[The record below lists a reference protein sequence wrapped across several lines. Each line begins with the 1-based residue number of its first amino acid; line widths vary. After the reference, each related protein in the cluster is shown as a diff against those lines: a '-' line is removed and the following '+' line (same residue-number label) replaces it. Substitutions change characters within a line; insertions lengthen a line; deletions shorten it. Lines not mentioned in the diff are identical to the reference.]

1 MKSLQERTE
10 QSMAKNLKVGML
22 VCASILAA
30 NAAYANYPSS
40 NELLTVT
47 QQTGKI
53 KGTIVDSKTGEP
65 VIGASVKVKGTK
77 LAAVTDLNG
86 EFELNT
92 HANATLQISYVGFKE
107 TEVKASNDMKISL
120 EEDTESLEEVVVV
133 GYGTQ
138 KKESLTG
145 AMANI
150 KGEKL
155 KDITSAT
162 VENMLNGKV
171 SGVYVAPGSGRP
183 GSTGAIIIRG
193 QTSINGATAPLWVVD
208 GVIVGNSAGDLNPD
222 DIETMTVLKDAA
234 STAIYGSEGANGV
247 VVVTTKQ
254 AKHEKMS
261 ISLSAKAGLS
271 TLNRG
276 NLEMMDG
283 AEFYDYYKSFQNVES
298 VNFPRWNEDL
308 RNSNFDWFKLAK
320 KTGSTQDYNLTLNGG
335 SQNIQSMFTLG
346 YFKEEGAVKGYDMN
360 RYSTRIKVVY
370 KPYEWLTIKPNISGS
385 RTNDKDKQYSV
396 GAMYS
401 MMPWDS
407 PYDENGNLV
416 PNYYSGW
423 VNSKATNYL
432 NDLAAGDYSTSTT
445 YDLAGGLDF
454 DIKITPWLTF
464 SSVNNYSYYNSQ
476 THGYYDPKS
485 SSGEGVNGRTTEYN
499 YVSTRRYTNQLLRFK
514 KSWGKH
520 NVNALLAYE
529 FNDYEMKYTDVY
541 ATGFISGF
549 EDFMTAAKP
558 EMATGYRTAWAK
570 QSYFTQWRYDYDSRY
585 YGELSLRRDGRS
597 NFGSNNRYGNFFSVS
612 GAWNINNESWFKAD
626 WVDQLKLR
634 AAFGSVGN
642 VPTSLYPSYSLYS
655 VGATYNENPGA
666 LISQIGNK
674 DLTWE
679 KTYTTGVGVDASF
692 WQNRLHATLDYYIKN
707 TSNILYQV
715 PVTGLVGV
723 TSIWKNIG
731 KMRNTGI
738 ELTVGGDIIRTKDL
752 TWNVTANISHNSNEL
767 RDLYKQRD
775 ANGNYVVK
783 PVLISD
789 GTSIA
794 GTAQRILEIGEPV
807 DTYYMKE
814 WAGVNPEDGKPQWYM
829 DDANG
834 NKVVT
839 DSYSKA
845 SYYKCGKASP
855 DVYGSFS
862 TSLFYKNFDLQANFG
877 YSLGG
882 QIYSY
887 YRQEFDSDGAYAGDR
902 NQMKLQKGWSRWEK
916 PGDIATHP
924 RAMYNNQDKGNLA
937 SSRYLESSD
946 YLKLRS
952 LTLGYNFDLK
962 KYGIQT
968 LRLSV
973 SGENLFTITDYSGVD
988 PELPAGTNDKGVL
1001 SVTNTGGISVY
1012 PAVRKFMLGVNLTF

>member
-10 QSMAKNLKVGML
+10 LSMAKNLKVGML

-107 TEVKASNDMKISL
+107 TEVKASNGMKISL

-407 PYDENGNLV
+407 PYDEEGNLV

-445 YDLAGGLDF
+445 YDLSGGLDF

-1001 SVTNTGGISVY
+1001 SVTNTGGTSVY

>member
-107 TEVKASNDMKISL
+107 TEVKASNGMKISL

-407 PYDENGNLV
+407 PYDEEGNLV

-445 YDLAGGLDF
+445 YDLSGGLDF

-738 ELTVGGDIIRTKDL
+738 EFTVGGDIIRTKDL

>member
-1 MKSLQERTE
+1 MKRLQERTE

-107 TEVKASNDMKISL
+107 TEVKASNGMKISL
-120 EEDTESLEEVVVV
+120 EEDTEALEEVVVV

-335 SQNIQSMFTLG
+335 SENIQSMFTLG

-416 PNYYSGW
+416 PNYYAGW

-445 YDLAGGLDF
+445 YDLSGGLDF
-454 DIKITPWLTF
+454 DIKIAPWLTF

-558 EMATGYRTAWAK
+558 EMANGYRTAWAK

-738 ELTVGGDIIRTKDL
+738 EFTVGGDIIRTKDL

-968 LRLSV
+968 LRLSI

-1001 SVTNTGGISVY
+1001 SVTNTGGTSVY

>member
-1 MKSLQERTE
+1 
-10 QSMAKNLKVGML
+10 MAKNLKVGML

-30 NAAYANYPSS
+30 NAAYANYPTS

-65 VIGASVKVKGTK
+65 IIGASVKVKGTK

-92 HANATLQISYVGFKE
+92 HANATLQISYVGFKD
-107 TEVKASNDMKISL
+107 TEVKASNGMKISL

-335 SQNIQSMFTLG
+335 SENIQSMFTLG

-407 PYDENGNLV
+407 PYDEDGNLV
-416 PNYYSGW
+416 PNYYAGW

-432 NDLAAGDYSTSTT
+432 NDLAAGNYSTSTT

-454 DIKITPWLTF
+454 DIKIAPWLTF

-485 SSGEGVNGRTTEYN
+485 SSGEGVDGRTTEYN
-499 YVSTRRYTNQLLRFK
+499 YVSTRRYTNQLLRFQK
-514 KSWGKH
+514 TWGKH
-520 NVNALLAYE
+520 NVNGLLAYE

-570 QSYFTQWRYDYDSRY
+570 QSYFTQWRYNYDGRY

-814 WAGVNPEDGKPQWYM
+814 WAGVNPEDGMPQWYM

-834 NKVVT
+834 NKVKT
-839 DSYSKA
+839 DDYSKA

-924 RAMYNNQDKGNLA
+924 RALYNNQDKGNLA

-1001 SVTNTGGISVY
+1001 SVTNTGGTSVY

>member
-30 NAAYANYPSS
+30 NAAYANYPTS

-53 KGTIVDSKTGEP
+53 KGTIIDSKTGEP

-92 HANATLQISYVGFKE
+92 HANATLEISYVGFKE
-107 TEVKASNDMKISL
+107 TEVKASNGMKISL

-416 PNYYSGW
+416 PNYYAGW

-445 YDLAGGLDF
+445 YDLSGGLDF
-454 DIKITPWLTF
+454 DIKIAPWLTF

-558 EMATGYRTAWAK
+558 EMANGYRTAWAK

-738 ELTVGGDIIRTKDL
+738 EFTVGGDIIRTKDL

-916 PGDIATHP
+916 PGDIVTHP

-1001 SVTNTGGISVY
+1001 SVTNTGGTSVY

>member
-30 NAAYANYPSS
+30 NAAYANYPTS

-107 TEVKASNDMKISL
+107 TEVKASNGMKISL

-335 SQNIQSMFTLG
+335 SENIQSMFTLG

-407 PYDENGNLV
+407 PYDEDGNLV

-445 YDLAGGLDF
+445 YDLSGGLDF

-834 NKVVT
+834 NKVKT
-839 DSYSKA
+839 DNYSKA

-1001 SVTNTGGISVY
+1001 SVTNTGGTSVY

>member
-107 TEVKASNDMKISL
+107 TEVKASNGMKISL

-407 PYDENGNLV
+407 PYDEDGNLV

-432 NDLAAGDYSTSTT
+432 NDLAAGNYSTSTT
-445 YDLAGGLDF
+445 YDLSGGLDF

-968 LRLSV
+968 LRLSI

-1001 SVTNTGGISVY
+1001 SVTNTGGTSVY

>member
-30 NAAYANYPSS
+30 NAAYANYPTS

-107 TEVKASNDMKISL
+107 TEVKASNGMKISL
-120 EEDTESLEEVVVV
+120 KEDTESLEEVVVV

-193 QTSINGATAPLWVVD
+193 QTSLNGATAPLWVVD

-222 DIETMTVLKDAA
+222 DIETMNVLKDAA

-335 SQNIQSMFTLG
+335 SENIQSMFTLG

-416 PNYYSGW
+416 PNYYAGW

-445 YDLAGGLDF
+445 YDLSGGLDF
-454 DIKITPWLTF
+454 DIKIAPWLTF

-558 EMATGYRTAWAK
+558 EMANGYRTAWAK

-845 SYYKCGKASP
+845 SDYKCGKASP

-862 TSLFYKNFDLQANFG
+862 TSLFYKNLDLQANFG

-902 NQMKLQKGWSRWEK
+902 NQMKLQKDWSRWEK

-1001 SVTNTGGISVY
+1001 SVTNTGGTSVY

>member
-107 TEVKASNDMKISL
+107 TEVKASNDMTISL

-416 PNYYSGW
+416 PNYYAGW

-445 YDLAGGLDF
+445 YDLSGGLDF
-454 DIKITPWLTF
+454 DIQIAPWLTF

-499 YVSTRRYTNQLLRFK
+499 YTSTRRYTNQLLRFK

-558 EMATGYRTAWAK
+558 EMANGYRTAWAK

-1001 SVTNTGGISVY
+1001 SVTSTGGTSVY

>member
-1 MKSLQERTE
+1 
-10 QSMAKNLKVGML
+10 ML

-107 TEVKASNDMKISL
+107 TEVKASNGMKISL

-407 PYDENGNLV
+407 PYDEDGNLV

-454 DIKITPWLTF
+454 DIQIAPWLTF

-738 ELTVGGDIIRTKDL
+738 EFTVGGDIIRTKDL

-1001 SVTNTGGISVY
+1001 SVTSTGGTSVY

>member
-107 TEVKASNDMKISL
+107 TEVKASNGMKISL

-407 PYDENGNLV
+407 PYDEEGNLV

-432 NDLAAGDYSTSTT
+432 NDLAAGNYSTSTT
-445 YDLAGGLDF
+445 YDLSGGLDF
-454 DIKITPWLTF
+454 DIKIAPWLTF

-558 EMATGYRTAWAK
+558 EMANGYRTAWAK

-1001 SVTNTGGISVY
+1001 SVTNTGGTSVY

>member
-107 TEVKASNDMKISL
+107 TEVKASNGMKISL

-416 PNYYSGW
+416 PNYYAGW

-432 NDLAAGDYSTSTT
+432 NDLAAGNYSTSTT
-445 YDLAGGLDF
+445 YDLSGGLDF
-454 DIKITPWLTF
+454 DIQIAPWLTF

-499 YVSTRRYTNQLLRFK
+499 YTSTRRYTNQLLRFK

-1001 SVTNTGGISVY
+1001 SVTSTGGTSVY

>member
-1 MKSLQERTE
+1 
-10 QSMAKNLKVGML
+10 MAKNLKVGML
-22 VCASILAA
+22 VCASLLAA
-30 NAAYANYPSS
+30 NAAYADNSATQES
-40 NELLTVT
+40 LRIE
-47 QQTGKI
+47 QQTSKI
-53 KGTIVDSKTGEP
+53 KGTIVDSKTGDP
-65 VIGASVKVKGTK
+65 IIGASVKVKGTK
-77 LAAVTDLNG
+77 LATITDLDGN
-86 EFELNT
+86 FELN
-92 HANATLQISYVGFKE
+92 APEGAQIQVSYVGYKNEEFE
-107 TEVKASNDMKISL
+107 ARNGMKI
-120 EEDTESLEEVVVV
+120 EIQEDSESLEEIVVV

-150 KGEKL
+150 KADKL
-155 KDITSAT
+155 KDVTSAT

-183 GSTGAIIIRG
+183 GSTGAIVIRG

-222 DIETMTVLKDAA
+222 DIESMTVLKDAA

-254 AKHEKMS
+254 ARHEKMS
-261 ISLSAKAGLS
+261 ITLSAKAGAS
-271 TLNRG
+271 TLSRG
-276 NLEMMDG
+276 NMEMMDG
-283 AEFYDYYKSFQNVES
+283 AEFYDYYKSFQNVEA

-320 KTGSTQDYNLTLNGG
+320 KTGSTQDYNVTLNGG
-335 SQNIQSMFTLG
+335 NEKMQSMFTMG
-346 YFKEEGAVKGYDMN
+346 YFKEEGAVKGYDLS

-370 KPYEWLTIKPNISGS
+370 KPYEWLTIKPNLSGS
-385 RTNDKDKQYSV
+385 RTTDKDRQYSV

-401 MMPWDS
+401 MLPWDN
-407 PYDENGNLV
+407 PFDENGNPV
-416 PNYYSGW
+416 PNYYEGW
-423 VNSKATNYL
+423 VNSKGTNYL
-432 NDLAAGDYSTSTT
+432 NDLAAGNYGSSCS
-445 YDLAGGLDF
+445 YDLAGGFDF
-454 DIKITPWLTF
+454 DIKIMPWLTF

-476 THGYYDPKS
+476 SHGYTDPKS
-485 SSGEGVNGRTTEYN
+485 SGGEGVDGRITEYN
-499 YVSTRRYTNQLLRFK
+499 YNTTRRYTNQLLRFQ

-520 NVNALLAYE
+520 NVNGLLAYE
-529 FNDYEMKYTDVY
+529 FNDWEMKYTDVY
-541 ATGFISGF
+541 ATGFLSGF
-549 EDFMTAAKP
+549 EDFTTAAKP
-558 EMATGYRTAWAK
+558 EKANGYRQAWAK
-570 QSYFTQWRYDYDSRY
+570 QSYFTQWRYNYDNRY
-585 YGELSLRRDGRS
+585 FGEVSLRRDGRS
-597 NFGSNNRYGNFFSVS
+597 NFGSNNRYGNFFSFS
-612 GAWNINNESWFKAD
+612 GAWNINNESWFKAQ
-626 WVDQLKLR
+626 WVDMLKLR
-634 AAFGSVGN
+634 ASFGSVGN

-655 VGATYNENPGA
+655 VGAKYNEQSGA

-679 KTYTTGVGVDASF
+679 KTFTTGVGVDAAF
-692 WQNRLHATLDYYIKN
+692 FQNRLTATLDFYVKN

-731 KMRNTGI
+731 KMRNTGV
-738 ELTVGGDIIRTKDL
+738 ELTIGGDIIRTKDL

-783 PVLISD
+783 PVIVSD

-814 WAGVNPEDGKPQWYM
+814 WAGVNPENGKPQWYTN
-829 DDANG
+829 DANG
-834 NKVVT
+834 NKVVI

-845 SYYKCGKASP
+845 SYYKCGNSSP

-862 TSLFYKNFDLQANFG
+862 TSVLYKNFDLQANFG

-887 YRQEFDSDGAYAGDR
+887 FRQEYDSDGAYAGDR
-902 NQMKLQKGWSRWEK
+902 NQMKLQKGWSRWQK
-916 PGDIATHP
+916 AGDKATHP

-973 SGENLFTITDYSGVD
+973 SGENLFCITDYSGVD
-988 PELPAGTNDKGVL
+988 PELPADSNDKGVL
-1001 SVTNTGGISVY
+1001 SVTSTGGVSVY
-1012 PAVRKFMLGVNLTF
+1012 PAVRKFMFGVNLTF

>member
-107 TEVKASNDMKISL
+107 TEVKASNGMKISL

-445 YDLAGGLDF
+445 YDLSGGLDF
-454 DIKITPWLTF
+454 DIQITPWLTF

-558 EMATGYRTAWAK
+558 EMANGYRTAWAK

-1001 SVTNTGGISVY
+1001 SVTSTGGTSVY

>member
-10 QSMAKNLKVGML
+10 LSMAKNLKVGML
-22 VCASILAA
+22 VCASILAV

-107 TEVKASNDMKISL
+107 TEVKASNGMKISL

-370 KPYEWLTIKPNISGS
+370 KPYERLTIKPNISGS

-416 PNYYSGW
+416 PNYYAGW

-432 NDLAAGDYSTSTT
+432 NDLAAGNYSTSTT
-445 YDLAGGLDF
+445 YDLSGGLDF
-454 DIKITPWLTF
+454 DIQIAPWLTF

-558 EMATGYRTAWAK
+558 EMANGYRTAWAK

-679 KTYTTGVGVDASF
+679 KTYTTGMGVDASF

-829 DDANG
+829 DDADG

-1001 SVTNTGGISVY
+1001 SVTSTGGTSVY

>member
-1 MKSLQERTE
+1 
-10 QSMAKNLKVGML
+10 ML

-30 NAAYANYPSS
+30 NAAYANYPTS

-107 TEVKASNDMKISL
+107 TEVKASNGMKISL

-254 AKHEKMS
+254 AKREKMS

-335 SQNIQSMFTLG
+335 SENIQSMFTLG

-416 PNYYSGW
+416 PNYYAGW

-445 YDLAGGLDF
+445 YDLSGGLDF

-834 NKVVT
+834 NKVKT
-839 DSYSKA
+839 DNYSKA

-968 LRLSV
+968 LRLSI

-1001 SVTNTGGISVY
+1001 SVTNTGGTSVY

>member
-30 NAAYANYPSS
+30 NAAYANYPTS

-53 KGTIVDSKTGEP
+53 KGTIIDSKTGEP

-92 HANATLQISYVGFKE
+92 HANATLEISYVGFKE
-107 TEVKASNDMKISL
+107 TEVKASNGMKISL

-335 SQNIQSMFTLG
+335 SENIQSMFTLG

-416 PNYYSGW
+416 PNYYAGW

-445 YDLAGGLDF
+445 YDLSGGLDF
-454 DIKITPWLTF
+454 DIKIAPWLTF

-558 EMATGYRTAWAK
+558 EMANGYRTAWAK

-1001 SVTNTGGISVY
+1001 SVTNTGGTSVY

>member
-107 TEVKASNDMKISL
+107 TEVKASNGMKISL

-432 NDLAAGDYSTSTT
+432 NDLAAGNYSTSTT

-1001 SVTNTGGISVY
+1001 SVTNTGGTSVY

>member
-107 TEVKASNDMKISL
+107 TEVKASNGMKISL

-407 PYDENGNLV
+407 PYDEEGNLV

-445 YDLAGGLDF
+445 YDLSGGLDF
-454 DIKITPWLTF
+454 DIKIAPWLTF

-738 ELTVGGDIIRTKDL
+738 ELTIGGDIIRTKDL

-1001 SVTNTGGISVY
+1001 SVTNTGGTSVY

>member
-107 TEVKASNDMKISL
+107 TEVKASNGMKISL

-407 PYDENGNLV
+407 PYDEEGNLV

-432 NDLAAGDYSTSTT
+432 NDLAAGNYSTSTT
-445 YDLAGGLDF
+445 YDLSGGLDF
-454 DIKITPWLTF
+454 DIKIAPWLTF

-834 NKVVT
+834 NKVKT

-1001 SVTNTGGISVY
+1001 SVTNTGGTSVY

>member
-107 TEVKASNDMKISL
+107 TEVKASNGMKISL

-407 PYDENGNLV
+407 PYDEEGNLV

-445 YDLAGGLDF
+445 YDLSGGLDF
-454 DIKITPWLTF
+454 DIQITPWLTF

-834 NKVVT
+834 NKVKT
-839 DSYSKA
+839 DNYSKA

-1001 SVTNTGGISVY
+1001 SVTNTGGTSVY

>member
-107 TEVKASNDMKISL
+107 TEVKASNGMKISL
-120 EEDTESLEEVVVV
+120 EEDTEALEEVVVV

-416 PNYYSGW
+416 PNYYAGW

-445 YDLAGGLDF
+445 YDLSGGLDF
-454 DIKITPWLTF
+454 DIQIAPWLTF

-499 YVSTRRYTNQLLRFK
+499 YTSTRRYTNQLLRFK

-558 EMATGYRTAWAK
+558 EMANGYRTAWAK

-738 ELTVGGDIIRTKDL
+738 EFTVGGDIIRTKDL

-1001 SVTNTGGISVY
+1001 SVTNTGGTSVY

>member
-107 TEVKASNDMKISL
+107 TEVKASNGMKISL

-335 SQNIQSMFTLG
+335 SENIQSMFTLG

-407 PYDENGNLV
+407 PYDEEGNLV

-432 NDLAAGDYSTSTT
+432 NDLAAGNYSTSTT

-454 DIKITPWLTF
+454 DIKIAPWLTF

-902 NQMKLQKGWSRWEK
+902 NQMKLQNGWSRWEK

-968 LRLSV
+968 LRLSI

-1001 SVTNTGGISVY
+1001 SVTNTGGTSVY

>member
-1 MKSLQERTE
+1 
-10 QSMAKNLKVGML
+10 MAKKLKVGML
-22 VCASILAA
+22 VCASLLAA
-30 NAAYANYPSS
+30 NAAYADNSATQES
-40 NELLTVT
+40 LRIV
-47 QQTGKI
+47 QQTTKI
-53 KGTIVDSKTGEP
+53 KGTIVDYKTAEP
-65 VIGASVKVKGTK
+65 IIGASVKVKGTK
-77 LAAVTDLNG
+77 LAAITDIDG
-86 EFELNT
+86 HFELN
-92 HANATLQISYVGFKE
+92 APEGATLMVSYVGYK
-107 TEVKASNDMKISL
+107 N
-120 EEDTESLEEVVVV
+120 EEFEARNGMRIEIHEDSESLDEIVVV

-145 AMANI
+145 AMTNLKAD
-150 KGEKL
+150 KL
-155 KDITSAT
+155 KDVTSAT

-183 GSTGAIIIRG
+183 GSTGAIVIRG

-222 DIETMTVLKDAA
+222 DIESMTVLKDAA

-254 AKHEKMS
+254 ARHEKMS
-261 ISLSAKAGLS
+261 ITLSAKAGVS
-271 TLNRG
+271 TLSRG
-276 NLEMMDG
+276 NMEMMNG
-283 AEFYDYYKSFQNVES
+283 AEFYDYYKSFQNVEA

-320 KTGSTQDYNLTLNGG
+320 KTGSTQDYNVTLNGG
-335 SQNIQSMFTLG
+335 NEKMQSMFTMG
-346 YFKEEGAVKGYDMN
+346 YFKEEGAVKGYDLN

-370 KPYEWLTIKPNISGS
+370 KPYEWLTIKPNLSGS
-385 RTNDKDKQYSV
+385 RTTDTDRQYSV

-401 MMPWDS
+401 MLPWDN
-407 PYDENGNLV
+407 PFDKDGNPV
-416 PNYYSGW
+416 PNQYEGW
-423 VNSKATNYL
+423 VNSKGSNYL
-432 NDLAAGDYSTSTT
+432 
-445 YDLAGGLDF
+445 YDLAKGNYGSSCSYDLSGGFDF
-454 DIKITPWLTF
+454 DIKIMPWLTF

-476 THGYYDPKS
+476 SHGYTDPKS
-485 SSGEGVNGRTTEYN
+485 VGGEGVDGRITEYN
-499 YVSTRRYTNQLLRFK
+499 YNTTRRYTNQLLRFQ

-520 NVNALLAYE
+520 NVNGLLAYE
-529 FNDYEMKYTDVY
+529 FNDWEMKYTDVY
-541 ATGFISGF
+541 ATGFLSGF
-549 EDFMTAAKP
+549 EDFTTAAKP
-558 EMATGYRTAWAK
+558 EKANGYRQAWAK
-570 QSYFTQWRYDYDSRY
+570 QSYFTQWRYNYDNRY
-585 YGELSLRRDGRS
+585 FGEVSLRRDGRS
-597 NFGSNNRYGNFFSVS
+597 NFGSNNRYGNFFSFS
-612 GAWNINNESWFKAD
+612 GAWNINNESWFKAQ
-626 WVDQLKLR
+626 WVDMLKLR
-634 AAFGSVGN
+634 ASFGSVGN

-655 VGATYNENPGA
+655 VGAKYNEQSGA

-679 KTYTTGVGVDASF
+679 KTFTTGVGVDAAF
-692 WQNRLHATLDYYIKN
+692 FQNRLTATLDFYVKN

-731 KMRNTGI
+731 KMRNTGV
-738 ELTVGGDIIRTKDL
+738 ELTIGGDIIRTKDL

-783 PVLISD
+783 PVIVSD

-814 WAGVNPEDGKPQWYM
+814 WAGVNPENGKPQWYTN
-829 DDANG
+829 DANG

-845 SYYKCGKASP
+845 SYYKCGNSSP

-862 TSLFYKNFDLQANFG
+862 TSVLYKNFDLQANFG

-887 YRQEFDSDGAYAGDR
+887 FRQEYDSDGAYAGDR
-902 NQMKLQKGWSRWEK
+902 NQMKLQKGWSRWQK
-916 PGDIATHP
+916 AGDKATHP

-973 SGENLFTITDYSGVD
+973 SGENLFCITDYSGVD
-988 PELPAGTNDKGVL
+988 PELPADSNDKGVL
-1001 SVTNTGGISVY
+1001 SVTSTGGVSVY
-1012 PAVRKFMLGVNLTF
+1012 PAVHKFMFGVNLTF

>member
-107 TEVKASNDMKISL
+107 TEVKASNGMKISL

-416 PNYYSGW
+416 PNYYAGW

-432 NDLAAGDYSTSTT
+432 NDLAAGNYSTSTT
-445 YDLAGGLDF
+445 YDLSGGLDF
-454 DIKITPWLTF
+454 DIKIAPWLTF

-499 YVSTRRYTNQLLRFK
+499 YTSTRRYTNQLLRFK

-558 EMATGYRTAWAK
+558 EMANGYRTAWAK

-834 NKVVT
+834 NKVKT
-839 DSYSKA
+839 DNYSKA

-1001 SVTNTGGISVY
+1001 SVTSTGGTSVY

>member
-1 MKSLQERTE
+1 
-10 QSMAKNLKVGML
+10 ML

-107 TEVKASNDMKISL
+107 TEVKASNGMKISL

-407 PYDENGNLV
+407 PYDEEGNLV

-445 YDLAGGLDF
+445 YDLSGGLDF
-454 DIKITPWLTF
+454 DIKIAPWLTF

-558 EMATGYRTAWAK
+558 EMANGYRTAWAK

-1001 SVTNTGGISVY
+1001 SVTNTGGTSVY

>member
-30 NAAYANYPSS
+30 NAAYANYPTS

-92 HANATLQISYVGFKE
+92 HTNATLQISYVGFKE
-107 TEVKASNDMKISL
+107 TEVKASNGMKISL
-120 EEDTESLEEVVVV
+120 EEDTEALEEVVVV

-335 SQNIQSMFTLG
+335 SENIQSMFTLG

-416 PNYYSGW
+416 PNYYAGW

-445 YDLAGGLDF
+445 YDLSGGLDF
-454 DIKITPWLTF
+454 DIKIAPWLTF

-558 EMATGYRTAWAK
+558 EMANGYRTAWAK

-738 ELTVGGDIIRTKDL
+738 EFTIGGDIIRTKDL

-1001 SVTNTGGISVY
+1001 SVTNTGGTSVY

>member
-107 TEVKASNDMKISL
+107 TEVKASNGMKISL

-416 PNYYSGW
+416 PNYYAGW

-445 YDLAGGLDF
+445 YDLSGGLDF
-454 DIKITPWLTF
+454 DIQIAPWLTF

-499 YVSTRRYTNQLLRFK
+499 YTSTRRYTNQLLRFK

-558 EMATGYRTAWAK
+558 EMANGYRTAWAK

-752 TWNVTANISHNSNEL
+752 TWNITANISHNSNEL

-1001 SVTNTGGISVY
+1001 SVTSTGGTSVY

>member
-10 QSMAKNLKVGML
+10 LSMAKNLKVGML

-107 TEVKASNDMKISL
+107 TEVKASNGMKISL

-416 PNYYSGW
+416 PNYYAGW

-445 YDLAGGLDF
+445 YDLSGGLDF
-454 DIKITPWLTF
+454 DIQIAPWLTF

-499 YVSTRRYTNQLLRFK
+499 YTSTRRYTNQLLRFK

-558 EMATGYRTAWAK
+558 EMANGYRTAWAK

-1001 SVTNTGGISVY
+1001 SVTNTGGTSVY

>member
-107 TEVKASNDMKISL
+107 TEVKASNGMKISL

-416 PNYYSGW
+416 PNYYAGW

-432 NDLAAGDYSTSTT
+432 NDLAAGNYSTSTT
-445 YDLAGGLDF
+445 YDLSGGLDF
-454 DIKITPWLTF
+454 DIKIAPWLTF

-499 YVSTRRYTNQLLRFK
+499 YTSTRRYTNQLLRFK
-514 KSWGKH
+514 KNWGKH

-558 EMATGYRTAWAK
+558 EMAYGYRTAWAK

-814 WAGVNPEDGKPQWYM
+814 WAGVNPENGKPQWYM

-1001 SVTNTGGISVY
+1001 SVTSTGGTSVY

>member
-107 TEVKASNDMKISL
+107 TEVKASNGMKISL

-370 KPYEWLTIKPNISGS
+370 KPYEWLTIKPSISGS

-407 PYDENGNLV
+407 PYDEEGNLV

-432 NDLAAGDYSTSTT
+432 NDLAAGNYSTSTT
-445 YDLAGGLDF
+445 YDLSGGLDF
-454 DIKITPWLTF
+454 DIKIAPWLTF

-1001 SVTNTGGISVY
+1001 SVTNTGGTSVY

>member
-30 NAAYANYPSS
+30 NAAYANYPTS

-107 TEVKASNDMKISL
+107 TEVKASNGMKISL

-416 PNYYSGW
+416 PNYYAGW

-445 YDLAGGLDF
+445 YDLSGGLDF
-454 DIKITPWLTF
+454 DIQIAPWLTF

-499 YVSTRRYTNQLLRFK
+499 YTSTRRYTNQLLRFK

-558 EMATGYRTAWAK
+558 EMANGYRTAWAK

-775 ANGNYVVK
+775 ANGNYVAK

-1001 SVTNTGGISVY
+1001 SVTSTGGTSVY

>member
-107 TEVKASNDMKISL
+107 TEVKASNGMKISL

-407 PYDENGNLV
+407 PYDEDGNLV

-445 YDLAGGLDF
+445 YDLSGGLDF
-454 DIKITPWLTF
+454 DIQIAPWLTF

-968 LRLSV
+968 LRLSI

-1001 SVTNTGGISVY
+1001 SVTNTGGTSVY

>member
-107 TEVKASNDMKISL
+107 TEVKASNGMKISL

-308 RNSNFDWFKLAK
+308 RSSNFDWFKLAK

-407 PYDENGNLV
+407 PYDEDGNLV

-445 YDLAGGLDF
+445 YDLSGGLDF
-454 DIKITPWLTF
+454 DIQIAPWLTF

-738 ELTVGGDIIRTKDL
+738 EFTVGGDIIRTKDL

-1001 SVTNTGGISVY
+1001 SVTNTGGTSVY

>member
-107 TEVKASNDMKISL
+107 TEVKASNGMKISL

-445 YDLAGGLDF
+445 YDLSGGLDF
-454 DIKITPWLTF
+454 DIQIAPWLTF

-834 NKVVT
+834 NKVKT
-839 DSYSKA
+839 DNYSKA

-1001 SVTNTGGISVY
+1001 SVTNTGGTSVY

>member
-107 TEVKASNDMKISL
+107 TEVKASNGMKISL

-335 SQNIQSMFTLG
+335 SENIQSMFTLG

-407 PYDENGNLV
+407 PYDEEGNLV

-432 NDLAAGDYSTSTT
+432 NDLAAGNYSTSTT

-454 DIKITPWLTF
+454 DIKIAPWLTF

-829 DDANG
+829 DDENG

-968 LRLSV
+968 LRLSI

-1001 SVTNTGGISVY
+1001 SVTNTGGTSVY

>member
-1 MKSLQERTE
+1 
-10 QSMAKNLKVGML
+10 ML

-30 NAAYANYPSS
+30 NAAYANYPTS

-107 TEVKASNDMKISL
+107 TEVKASNGMKISL

-335 SQNIQSMFTLG
+335 SENIQSMFTLG

-407 PYDENGNLV
+407 PYDEDGNLV

-445 YDLAGGLDF
+445 YDLSGGLDF

-834 NKVVT
+834 NKVKT
-839 DSYSKA
+839 DNYSKA

-1001 SVTNTGGISVY
+1001 SVTNTGGTSVY

>member
-107 TEVKASNDMKISL
+107 TEVKASNGMKISL

-416 PNYYSGW
+416 PNYYAGW

-432 NDLAAGDYSTSTT
+432 NDLAAGNYSTSTT
-445 YDLAGGLDF
+445 YDLSGGLDF
-454 DIKITPWLTF
+454 DIKIAPWLTF

-499 YVSTRRYTNQLLRFK
+499 YTSTRRYTNQLLRFK

-558 EMATGYRTAWAK
+558 EMANGYRTAWAK

>member
-30 NAAYANYPSS
+30 NAAYANYPTS

-107 TEVKASNDMKISL
+107 TEVKASNGMKISL

-335 SQNIQSMFTLG
+335 SENIQSMFTLG

-407 PYDENGNLV
+407 PYDEDGNLV

-445 YDLAGGLDF
+445 YDLSGGLDF

-834 NKVVT
+834 NKVKT
-839 DSYSKA
+839 DNYSKA

-968 LRLSV
+968 LRLSI

-1001 SVTNTGGISVY
+1001 SVTNTGGTSVY

>member
-53 KGTIVDSKTGEP
+53 KGTIIDSKTGEP

-92 HANATLQISYVGFKE
+92 HANATLEISYVGFKE
-107 TEVKASNDMKISL
+107 TEVKASNGMKISL

-335 SQNIQSMFTLG
+335 SENIQSMFTLG

-416 PNYYSGW
+416 PNYYAGW

-445 YDLAGGLDF
+445 YDLSGGLDF
-454 DIKITPWLTF
+454 DIKIAPWLTF

-558 EMATGYRTAWAK
+558 EMANGYRTAWAK

-1001 SVTNTGGISVY
+1001 SVTNTGGTSVY